1 MKPADKRRLRNKAED
16 AEREAQRM
24 QGILAK
30 FKPGSVPYQHIES
43 RLEKAKREG
52 EDAKYHLKR
61 ARGK

>member
-1 MKPADKRRLRNKAED
+1 MKTAAKRRLRNKVED

-30 FKPGSVPYQHIES
+30 FKPGSVPHQYIES
-43 RLEKAKREG
+43 RLVKATREG